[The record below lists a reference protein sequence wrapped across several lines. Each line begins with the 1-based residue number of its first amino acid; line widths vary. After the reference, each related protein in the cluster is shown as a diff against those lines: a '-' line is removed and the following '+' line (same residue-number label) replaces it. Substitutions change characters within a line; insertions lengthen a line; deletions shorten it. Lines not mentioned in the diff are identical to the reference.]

1 MIKIFYNR
9 CKMDFKAIII
19 DELNTIRKSVTVAG
33 EKFKA
38 IAYTKA
44 INGLKDVPRVE
55 NIDDIKDVKGIGEG
69 IRKKIAEII
78 ETGQLEANKNREDE
92 SVVHEFMNIYGVGR
106 VKALKLAKDHNI
118 GSIDELRNNT
128 HLLNTNQKVGLIHYE
143 DFLERIPR
151 KEMGQHSRLIKKAIK
166 SLNLNIEMDIVGSY
180 RRGESSS
187 GDIDVLL
194 KSSNPEDC
202 LNVVNKLKELKY
214 ITDTL
219 ALGDKKFMGV
229 CKIGDNKY
237 RRLDMLYTPEDQY
250 GYAILYFTGSMK
262 FNIAVRKK
270 ALDMG
275 YSLNEHGLTPNGD
288 VPLLKTEEEILNF
301 LGIKM
306 IDPKKRKDEKILL
319 KNILD

>member
-1 MIKIFYNR
+1 
-9 CKMDFKAIII
+9 MDYKDIII
-19 DELNTIRKSVTVAG
+19 KELNTIRKSETVAG
-33 EKFKA
+33 EKFKV
-38 IAYTKA
+38 IAYSKA
-44 INGLKDVPRVE
+44 INGLKDLPKIE
-55 NIDDIKDVKGIGEG
+55 SIEDIKDIKGIGEG

-78 ETGQLEANKNREDE
+78 QTGELEANKNREDE
-92 SVVHEFMNIYGVGR
+92 SIIHTFMNIYGVGR
-106 VKALKLAKDHNI
+106 VKALKLANENKI
-118 GSIDELRNNT
+118 SSIDELRNNT
-128 HLLNTNQKVGLIHYE
+128 HLLNTNQKVGLTHYE

-166 SLNLNIEMDIVGSY
+166 SLKLNIEMDIVGSY
-180 RRGESSS
+180 RRGEKSS

-214 ITDTL
+214 VTDTL

-237 RRLDMLYTPEDQY
+237 RRLDILYTPEEQY

-270 ALDMG
+270 ALERG
-275 YSLNEHGLTPNGD
+275 YSLNEHGFTPSEG

-319 KNILD
+319 KNLLE

>member
-1 MIKIFYNR
+1 
-9 CKMDFKAIII
+9 MDHKATILK
-19 DELNTIRKSVTVAG
+19 ELNTIRKSETIAG
-33 EKFKA
+33 QKFKV
-38 IAYTKA
+38 IAYSKA
-44 INGLKDVPRVE
+44 INSLKDLP
-55 NIDDIKDVKGIGEG
+55 NITSIDDIKDVKGIGEG

-78 ETGQLEANKNREDE
+78 ETGELEATKNLQDDT
-92 SVVHEFMNIYGVGR
+92 VIHEFMNIYGVGR
-106 VKALKLAKDHNI
+106 VKALKLAKDHNM

-128 HLLNTNQKVGLIHYE
+128 HLLNTNQQIGLVHYE

-151 KEMGQHSRLIKKAIK
+151 KEMGQHSRFIKKAIK
-166 SLNLNIEMDIVGSY
+166 SLKLNIEMDIVGSY
-180 RRGESSS
+180 RRGEESS

-194 KSSNPEDC
+194 KSSNAEDC

-229 CKIGDNKY
+229 CKIGENKY
-237 RRLDMLYTPEDQY
+237 RRLDILLTPEEQY

-262 FNIAVRKK
+262 FNIAVRKR
-270 ALDMG
+270 ALERG
-275 YSLNEHGLTPNGD
+275 YSLNEHGFTPSEG

-319 KNILD
+319 KNLLD

>member
-1 MIKIFYNR
+1 MVDY
-9 CKMDFKAIII
+9 KAKII
-19 DELNTIRKSVTVAG
+19 DELNIIRKSETVAG
-33 EKFKA
+33 EKFKV
-38 IAYTKA
+38 IAYSKA
-44 INGLKDVPRVE
+44 INGLKDLPKIE
-55 NIDDIKDVKGIGEG
+55 SIEDIKDVKGIGEG

-78 ETGQLEANKNREDE
+78 ETGELEANKNRKDD
-92 SVVHEFMNIYGVGR
+92 SIVHSFMNIYGVGR
-106 VKALKLAKDHNI
+106 VKALKLANENNI
-118 GSIDELRNNT
+118 QSIEDLRNNT
-128 HLLNTNQKVGLIHYE
+128 HLLNTNQKIGLVHYE

-166 SLNLNIEMDIVGSY
+166 SLKLNIDMDIVGSY
-180 RRGESSS
+180 RRGEESS

-202 LNVVNKLKELKY
+202 LNVVNKLKELNY

-229 CKIGDNKY
+229 CKIGEDNKY
-237 RRLDMLYTPEDQY
+237 RRLDILYTPEEQY

-270 ALDMG
+270 ALERG
-275 YSLNEHGLTPNGD
+275 YSLNEHGFTPNDG

-319 KNILD
+319 KNLLD

>member
-1 MIKIFYNR
+1 
-9 CKMDFKAIII
+9 MDYKATIIN
-19 DELNTIRKSVTVAG
+19 ELNIIRKRETVAG

-38 IAYTKA
+38 IAYSKA
-44 INGLKDVPRVE
+44 INGLKDLPKIE
-55 NIDDIKDVKGIGEG
+55 SIDDIKDIKGIGES

-78 ETGQLEANKNREDE
+78 ETGELEANKNREDE
-92 SVVHEFMNIYGVGR
+92 SIIHTLMNIYGIGR
-106 VKALKLAKDHNI
+106 VKALKLVNDHNI

-128 HLLNTNQKVGLIHYE
+128 HLLNTNQKIGLTHYE

-151 KEMGQHSRLIKKAIK
+151 KEMTQHSRLIKKAIK

-180 RRGESSS
+180 RRGEKSS

-202 LNVVNKLKELKY
+202 LNVVNKLKAIEY
-214 ITDTL
+214 VTDTL

-237 RRLDMLYTPEDQY
+237 RRLDILYTPEEQY
-250 GYAILYFTGSMK
+250 GYAMLYFTGSMK
-262 FNIAVRKK
+262 FNIAVRKR
-270 ALDMG
+270 ALDRG
-275 YSLNEHGLTPNGD
+275 YSLNEHGFTPTTG
-288 VPLLKTEEEILNF
+288 VPLMKTEEEILNF

-306 IDPKKRKDEKILL
+306 IEPKKRIDEKILL
-319 KNILD
+319 KNLLD

>member
-1 MIKIFYNR
+1 
-9 CKMDFKAIII
+9 MDHKATIIS
-19 DELNTIRKSVTVAG
+19 ELNIIRKSETIAG

-38 IAYTKA
+38 IAYGKA
-44 INGLKDVPRVE
+44 INGLKDLPKIE
-55 NIDDIKDVKGIGEG
+55 SIEDIKDIKGIGEG

-78 ETGQLEANKNREDE
+78 ETGELEANKNRDDE
-92 SVVHEFMNIYGVGR
+92 SIVHTFMNIYGVGR
-106 VKALKLAKDHNI
+106 VKALKLANEHNI
-118 GSIDELRNNT
+118 DSIDELRNNI
-128 HLLNTNQKVGLIHYE
+128 HLLNTNQQIGLTHYE

-151 KEMGQHSRLIKKAIK
+151 KEMTQHSRLIKKAIK
-166 SLNLNIEMDIVGSY
+166 SLKLNIEMDIVGSY
-180 RRGESSS
+180 RRGEKSS

-214 ITDTL
+214 VTDTL

-229 CKIGDNKY
+229 CKIDDNKY
-237 RRLDMLYTPEDQY
+237 RRLDILYTPEEQY

-270 ALDMG
+270 ALERG
-275 YSLNEHGLTPNGD
+275 YSLNEHGFTPNEG

-306 IDPKKRKDEKILL
+306 IDTKKRKDEKVLL
-319 KNILD
+319 KNLLD

>member
-1 MIKIFYNR
+1 MNYK
-9 CKMDFKAIII
+9 DIII
-19 DELNTIRKSVTVAG
+19 KELNIIRKSETVAG
-33 EKFKA
+33 EKFKV
-38 IAYTKA
+38 IAYSKA
-44 INGLKDVPRVE
+44 INGLKDLPKIE
-55 NIDDIKDVKGIGEG
+55 SIEDIKDIKGIGEG

-78 ETGQLEANKNREDE
+78 QTGELEANKNREDE
-92 SVVHEFMNIYGVGR
+92 SIIHEFMNIYGVGR
-106 VKALKLAKDHNI
+106 VKALKLANENKI
-118 GSIDELRNNT
+118 SSIDELRNNT
-128 HLLNTNQKVGLIHYE
+128 HLLNTNQKIGLIHYD

-166 SLNLNIEMDIVGSY
+166 SLKLTIEMDIVGSY
-180 RRGESSS
+180 RRGEKSS

-237 RRLDMLYTPEDQY
+237 RRLDILYTPEEQY

-270 ALDMG
+270 ALEKG
-275 YSLNEHGLTPNGD
+275 YSLNEHGFTPSEG

-319 KNILD
+319 KNLLE

>member
-1 MIKIFYNR
+1 
-9 CKMDFKAIII
+9 MDYKDIII
-19 DELNTIRKSVTVAG
+19 KELNTIRKSETVAG
-33 EKFKA
+33 EKFKV
-38 IAYTKA
+38 IAYSKA
-44 INGLKDVPRVE
+44 INGLKDLPKIE
-55 NIDDIKDVKGIGEG
+55 SIEDIKEIKGIGEG

-78 ETGQLEANKNREDE
+78 QTGELEANKNREDE
-92 SVVHEFMNIYGVGR
+92 SIIHTFMNIYGVGR
-106 VKALKLAKDHNI
+106 VKALKLANENKI
-118 GSIDELRNNT
+118 SSIDELRNNT
-128 HLLNTNQKVGLIHYE
+128 HLLNTNQKVGLTHYE

-166 SLNLNIEMDIVGSY
+166 SLKLNIEMDIVGSY
-180 RRGESSS
+180 RRGEKSS

-214 ITDTL
+214 VTDTL

-237 RRLDMLYTPEDQY
+237 RRLDILYTPEEQY

-270 ALDMG
+270 ALERG
-275 YSLNEHGLTPNGD
+275 YSLNEHGFTPSEG

-319 KNILD
+319 KNLLE